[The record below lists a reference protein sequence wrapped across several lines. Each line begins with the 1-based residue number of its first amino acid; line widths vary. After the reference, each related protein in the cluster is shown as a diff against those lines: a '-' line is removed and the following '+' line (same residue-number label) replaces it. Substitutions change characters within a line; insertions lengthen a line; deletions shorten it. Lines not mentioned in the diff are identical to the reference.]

1 VSFFF
6 LVGFGLVC
14 KLGDLHA
21 WGTYLGWFLG
31 YFLPGDPYRV
41 IWTIRF
47 QIWDLLADREGII
60 APDSE
65 GIHS

>member
-1 VSFFF
+1 
-6 LVGFGLVC
+6 LE
-14 KLGDLHA
+14 DLHA